1 MSKINDRQ
9 ESFVPG
15 CRGPKTSSGTYI
27 CTHWNSAKQGF
38 WTPLLHMDHAYSNCA
53 SFYTAIS
60 SCNNYQ
66 LWASSAYGCSKSSL
80 SSSYLIKSNLIRF
93 YIFFLIWF
101 RLLCMWLHNRAFDC
115 SESSRFSSLASLTG
129 SPDAKDQTLQRSI
142 SIALCKQ
149 TLITLLGTIRNKNMV
164 GQRAGQ

>member
-1 MSKINDRQ
+1 M
-9 ESFVPG
+9 
-15 CRGPKTSSGTYI
+15 
-27 CTHWNSAKQGF
+27 
-38 WTPLLHMDHAYSNCA
+38 HAYLKFFALLLLWKCPCCTLLLLLLLKHINSLIAN
-53 SFYTAIS
+53 SFSSFSCTLQHILTVLRWDIKSYSS
-60 SCNNYQ
+60 SCTLKQ
-66 LWASSAYGCSKSSL
+66 SL
-80 SSSYLIKSNLIRF
+80 PYLIKSNLIRF

>member
-1 MSKINDRQ
+1 MQGPQNFWWYIYVLIEIQPSKA
-9 ESFVPG
+9 F
-15 CRGPKTSSGTYI
+15 GPPSST
-27 CTHWNSAKQGF
+27 
-38 WTPLLHMDHAYSNCA
+38 WTMPILTVHL
-53 SFYTAIS
+53 FIQP

-164 GQRAGQ
+164 TCQRAGQ